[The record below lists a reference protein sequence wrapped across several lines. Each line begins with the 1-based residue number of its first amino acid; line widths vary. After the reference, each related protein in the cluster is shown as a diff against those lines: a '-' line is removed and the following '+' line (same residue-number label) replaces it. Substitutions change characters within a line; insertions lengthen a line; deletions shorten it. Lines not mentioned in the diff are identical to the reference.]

1 MTAETGSEP
10 PPESGNHRG
19 ACLRGRAGSWKLI
32 RRLGL
37 RPADGALSRPDVAEG
52 ALSGATIAQRVE
64 IALSGRDR
72 ADAPGD
78 AAVLTPGIGRR
89 GGRRAGNGLGC
100 YVVLASFCGFW
111 GPRGAEGEI
120 RGYSTLSL
128 CSKGLLYTAFL

>member
-1 MTAETGSEP
+1 MRQTAKIALAHYTGYAPLRARARRLETGSEP

-52 ALSGATIAQRVE
+52 ALSGAIAQGAE

-78 AAVLTPGIGRR
+78 VGYATPGIGRR
-89 GGRRAGNGLGC
+89 GGRRAGD
-100 YVVLASFCGFW
+100 
-111 GPRGAEGEI
+111 
-120 RGYSTLSL
+120 
-128 CSKGLLYTAFL
+128 GLLQGVPDGL

>member
-1 MTAETGSEP
+1 MRQTAKIALAHYTCYPPLARARARAETGSEP

-52 ALSGATIAQRVE
+52 ALSGAAIAQGAE

-72 ADAPGD
+72 ADAAGD
-78 AAVLTPGIGRR
+78 V
-89 GGRRAGNGLGC
+89 GC
-100 YVVLASFCGFW
+100 A
-111 GPRGAEGEI
+111 GPRYRGLWQATAGDI
-120 RGYSTLSL
+120 RDRVSWST
-128 CSKGLLYTAFL
+128 